1 MNQKLF
7 LARALLCISALLF
20 CAYGNETAF
29 GQQAAGT
36 EAAIP
41 EQYRPLYRTLQE
53 SLREISQAYPLQ
65 QNLPRP
71 VVCPNLCPA
80 ASVWNPWESEQQW
93 QDVLATLEAFKRLG
107 ASGVLL
113 QIVAPDLADGNTE
126 RVIEFYQRLAAEV
139 RARGM
144 TVYVEHF
151 VNTPFKA
158 NGSRARGGK
167 PATSR
172 ELKDDPE
179 GRAEFLKVLEQ
190 EVTLIYKE
198 IKPDYL
204 SILTEPELA
213 IHQQLH
219 LTFSAAALGNWA
231 SEVAARLKKTGSSP
245 NTLLGAGGLIFE
257 PEEFFLTVAKSR
269 SVDYLDMHLYV
280 IKMRGEDQL
289 AKLSALI
296 RKVRE
301 TRPDMQCTIGEAW
314 LFKQGKDGPKATVQE
329 IFARDNFSF
338 WSPLDTDFLK
348 LLIGVAQKERIAVI
362 VPYFSQYLFSYY
374 TFGDSESASL
384 PLWPASVK
392 VSWTRALG
400 MVHKGELSPTGKAL
414 KEVLN
419 AGSRQ

>member
-1 MNQKLF
+1 ML
-7 LARALLCISALLF
+7 I
-20 CAYGNETAF
+20 
-29 GQQAAGT
+29 
-36 EAAIP
+36 
-41 EQYRPLYRTLQE
+41 
-53 SLREISQAYPLQ
+53 
-65 QNLPRP
+65 
-71 VVCPNLCPA
+71 
-80 ASVWNPWESEQQW
+80 
-93 QDVLATLEAFKRLG
+93 
-107 ASGVLL
+107 
-113 QIVAPDLADGNTE
+113 QIVAPDLAYGDTE
-126 RVIEFYQRLAAEV
+126 RVIEFYRRLAAEV

-158 NGSRARGGK
+158 NGSRVRGGK
-167 PATSR
+167 PVASR

-179 GRAEFLKVLEQ
+179 GRAEFLKVLDQ

-219 LTFSAAALGNWA
+219 LTFSAADLANWA
-231 SEVAARLKKTGSSP
+231 GELAARLKKTGASP
-245 NTLLGAGGLIFE
+245 KTLLGAGGIIFE
-257 PEEFFLTVAKSR
+257 PEEFFLTVAKGQ
-269 SVDYLDMHLYV
+269 SVDYLDMHLYI
-280 IKMRGEDQL
+280 IKMRGEDQV
-289 AKLSALI
+289 AKLSGLI

-301 TRPDMQCTIGEAW
+301 TRPDMKCTIGEAW
-314 LFKQGKDGPKATVQE
+314 LFKQGKDGPKATAPE

-374 TFGDSESASL
+374 TFGDSESGKL
-384 PLWPASVK
+384 PPWPASVK
-392 VSWTRALG
+392 VAWAKALES
-400 MVHKGELSPTGKAL
+400 VHKGELSSTGTAL
-414 KEVLN
+414 SEVLN